1 MNMND
6 TATKAHAEVDRFT
19 EAWGD
24 LGPVFGIP
32 RTTARIQGLLLATD
46 GPVSLDEIVVRLGV
60 SKGGASTRLKDL
72 RDWGV
77 ARRVKEAGDRR
88 DYHEA
93 ADDVWGSFLA
103 MARARKR
110 SEFDPV
116 ADRIRDSIAGL
127 RTGAGKKHAA
137 RLAKAGEVLD
147 TLDGLGERLIESG
160 PALRAV
166 LRFLGRK
173 R

>member
-1 MNMND
+1 MNNTHEED
-6 TATKAHAEVDRFT
+6 RDAVDRLT

-24 LGPVFGIP
+24 LGPIFGIP
-32 RTTARIQGLLLATD
+32 RTTARIQGLLLATA
-46 GPVSLDEIVVRLGV
+46 GPVSLDEIVERLGV
-60 SKGGASTRLKDL
+60 SKGGASMRLKEL
-72 RDWGV
+72 REWGV
-77 ARRVKEAGDRR
+77 VRRVRESGDRR
-88 DYHEA
+88 DFHEA

-103 MARARKR
+103 LARARKR

-116 ADRIRDSIAGL
+116 ADRIRASIAEL
-127 RTGAGKKHAA
+127 RDRAGKKHAT
-137 RLAKAGEVLD
+137 RLGKAGEVLD

-160 PALRAV
+160 PTLRAV